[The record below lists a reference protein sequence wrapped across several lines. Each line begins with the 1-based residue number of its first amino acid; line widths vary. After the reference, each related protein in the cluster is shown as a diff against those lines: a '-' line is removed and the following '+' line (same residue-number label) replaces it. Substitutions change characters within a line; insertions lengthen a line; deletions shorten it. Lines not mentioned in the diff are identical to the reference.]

1 MTAEV
6 SPTTVHNIIM
16 HVGNVYEEAE
26 LQREGTC
33 KEFLQVR
40 QEGKRTVRRAVRHYN
55 LDMVLSVGYRVNIKR
70 ATQFRI
76 WATLRL
82 RECQMSGDIVHK
94 TACVS
99 WGR

>member
-1 MTAEV
+1 M
-6 SPTTVHNIIM
+6 
-16 HVGNVYEEAE
+16 
-26 LQREGTC
+26 
-33 KEFLQVR
+33 
-40 QEGKRTVRRAVRHYN
+40 RTVRKSVRHYN
-55 LDMVLSVGYRVNIKR
+55 LDLVFSVGYRVNIKR

-76 WATLRL
+76 RATLRL

>member
-6 SPTTVHNIIM
+6 SPTTVHNIII
-16 HVGNVYEEAE
+16 HVDDVYVDAE
-26 LQREGTC
+26 LQGEGTC

-40 QEGKRTVRRAVRHYN
+40 QEGMRTVRKSVRHYN
-55 LDMVLSVGYRVNIKR
+55 PDMVLSVGDRVNIKR

-76 WATLRL
+76 RATLRL